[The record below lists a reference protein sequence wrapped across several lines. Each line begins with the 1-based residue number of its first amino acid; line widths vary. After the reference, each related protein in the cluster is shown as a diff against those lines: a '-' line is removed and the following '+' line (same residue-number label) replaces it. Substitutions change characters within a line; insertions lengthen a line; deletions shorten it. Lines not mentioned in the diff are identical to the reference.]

1 MNRWIRPLAWGTLLW
16 TSLAGA
22 QGIELLSRTPPAVN
36 ARAASPCTLIT
47 VMNREPTPI
56 TLEGELVSGVGNSP
70 LTFDTPATPT
80 CEAAGTALTPIPPQ
94 RARTVRVSVQSTTL
108 GTLLGRRSA
117 LEGHLV
123 LRAAQEGPAVI
134 TPLTVERPSLLGRT
148 GVQRLLWPFVLAC
161 LFIVGVALKVREAL
175 GQEMFAAEWAP
186 EKSWGSNLALITG
199 LITTLGG
206 VTKIAESVSPLVT
219 LTGVVFTLL
228 GLAAPLLYRA
238 TLHSLAAESDRQAG
252 PVWGYLLASLL
263 TLWGAFGGLITLG
276 SLLDSLAGQLSGSPD
291 DLLGTLVMLLTFL
304 IVLAVIVFSWQ
315 RLVQNIDEQLVRAP
329 KRHRQSA
336 LL

>member
-1 MNRWIRPLAWGTLLW
+1 MNRWMRPLVWAALLGT
-16 TSLAGA
+16 SVAGA
-22 QGIELLSRTPPAVN
+22 QGIELLPGTPRPLDI
-36 ARAASPCTLIT
+36 RAASPCTFVT
-47 VMNREPTPI
+47 VMNRGTTPA
-56 TLEGELVSGVGNSP
+56 TLEGEWVNGVNSVP
-70 LTFDTPATPT
+70 VAFDAPAVPM
-80 CEAAGTALTPIPPQ
+80 CEAAGTALTPIQPQ
-94 RARTVRVSVQSTTL
+94 RARTVRVKVNSAAL
-108 GTLLGRRSA
+108 GTLLGRRSV

-123 LRAAQEGPAVI
+123 LRAAQGGPAI
-134 TPLTVERPSLLGRT
+134 LTPLAVEKPSLLGRT

-161 LFIVGVALKVREAL
+161 LFILGVALRVRRAL

-199 LITTLGG
+199 LITTVGG
-206 VTKIAESVSPLVT
+206 VTKIAESVTPLVT

-238 TLHSLAAESDRQAG
+238 TLHSLAAHPDRQAG

-276 SLLDSLAGQLSGSPD
+276 ALLDSLANRLSGTSD
-291 DLLGTLVMLLTFL
+291 DLLGTLVMVLTFL

-315 RLVQNIDEQLVRAP
+315 RLVQNIDEQLVAAP